1 MIETHLHKSRQTIK
15 LGLIKIM
22 RDLFPGENFK
32 IAYSIQEGVFC
43 RLSGSVLSIREVAM
57 IEVDR

>member
-22 RDLFPGENFK
+22 RDLFPGEKFK
-32 IAYSIQEGVFC
+32 SMMM
-43 RLSGSVLSIREVAM
+43 IR
-57 IEVDR
+57 